1 MNGQSIFYVYVL
13 LSEKDG
19 MFYVGF
25 TADLKNRINEHNK
38 GLVQSTQHRRSVK
51 LIYYEVSLNKIDAL
65 HREKYLKTSY
75 GKKYIK
81 NRLKHQLC

>member
-25 TADLKNRINEHNK
+25 TVDLKKRINEHNK
-38 GLVQSTQHRRSVK
+38 GLVQSTQYRRPVK

>member
-1 MNGQSIFYVYVL
+1 MNSQSIFYVYVL

-19 MFYVGF
+19 MFYMGF

-38 GLVQSTQHRRSVK
+38 GLVKSTKHRRPVK

-75 GKKYIK
+75 GKKYLK

>member
-25 TADLKNRINEHNK
+25 TEDLKKRINEHNK
-38 GLVQSTQHRRSVK
+38 GLVQSTQYRRPVK

-65 HREKYLKTSY
+65 HREKYSPREIVLLA
-75 GKKYIK
+75 I
-81 NRLKHQLC
+81 